1 MAANEGLPM
10 LCPPVRLCMD
20 NGIMVA
26 WTGMQ
31 RLRLGLVDQPISA
44 EADEELVGLF
54 VEVRPKWP
62 LGPRDSR
69 SRTQQEQLSKRKTGP
84 LPQPPPKK
92 KQKPRAAPAE
102 VPAGEAALPK
112 TD

>member
-1 MAANEGLPM
+1 M

-102 VPAGEAALPK
+102 VPEGEAALPK
-112 TD
+112 ID